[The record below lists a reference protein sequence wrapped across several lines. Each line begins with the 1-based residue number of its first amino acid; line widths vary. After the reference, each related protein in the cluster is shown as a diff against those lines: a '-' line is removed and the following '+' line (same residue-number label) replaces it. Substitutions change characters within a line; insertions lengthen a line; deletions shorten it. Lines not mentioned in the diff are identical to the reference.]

1 MKNGS
6 TILKRSLL
14 GAALM
19 IMSSSL
25 ASATLADCLTAVTL
39 QDLINDNSVGGC
51 QHLDKIFSNFAYS
64 ISGDAINVDV
74 THEFTAGADSTQAVH
89 GWNFARTTGTW
100 TTGFTLSYDVT
111 VDTVNFPFQRIF
123 AVTDQENSGLQP
135 NTTSITDTETVTNPA
150 GQTQILVVT
159 GSCSTGCL
167 QSNQGNFSPLAASI
181 HTSSVFTPGASGQ
194 LTSYEQQWYERSN
207 AVPEPGTMALGGGA
221 LLLLGW
227 FGKRRSA

>member
-14 GAALM
+14 GAAVLL
-19 IMSSSL
+19 MSSSL
-25 ASATLADCLTAVTL
+25 ASATPADCTLVTTLAQLLADNA
-39 QDLINDNSVGGC
+39 VGGC

-64 ISGDAINVDV
+64 LSDASLVTA
-74 THEFTAGADSTQAVH
+74 THEFTAGADSTQSVH

-135 NTTSITDTETVTNPA
+135 NSTSITDTETVTNPA

-159 GSCSTGCL
+159 GGCATGCL

-181 HTSSVFTPGASGQ
+181 HTSSVFTPGTGGQ

-207 AVPEPGTMALGGGA
+207 AVPEPGTMALGGAA